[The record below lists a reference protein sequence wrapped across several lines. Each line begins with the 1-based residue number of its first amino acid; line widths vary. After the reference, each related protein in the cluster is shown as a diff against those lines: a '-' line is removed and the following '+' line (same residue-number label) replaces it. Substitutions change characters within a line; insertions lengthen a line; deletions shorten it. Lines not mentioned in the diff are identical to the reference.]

1 MCILQSP
8 NIHSCKTL
16 MNSTSILSSTL
27 LLSFLVISCSSVPLT
42 NRKQLA
48 FLPESQLMSMSE
60 TSYAQVKSENKV
72 LTDTED
78 AKMITRVGQ
87 KMKVAVEAYLKE
99 IGQEGMTSQYNWEFS
114 LIDSDQVNA
123 WAMPGGKVAFYTG
136 ILPICETE
144 AGVAVVMGHEIAHV
158 IAKHGNERM
167 SQGMM
172 QQFGALAFIK
182 LIEDK
187 PEQTKSMLQMAY
199 GMGSNLAV
207 SLPFSRLHESEADE
221 MGLIFMAIAGYDP
234 SEAAPFWN
242 RMVQGGGQSPPEFLS
257 THPNPDNRAK
267 KLKEMQPKA
276 MEYYNK
282 YNK

>member
-1 MCILQSP
+1 M
-8 NIHSCKTL
+8 K
-16 MNSTSILSSTL
+16 STSSISCVLAFV
-27 LLSFLVISCSSVPLT
+27 FLFISCSSVPLT

-60 TSYAQVKSENKV
+60 ANYAQVKSESNV
-72 LTDTED
+72 LTGTKE
-78 AKMITRVGQ
+78 AEMITRVGQ
-87 KMKVAVEAYLKE
+87 KMKTAVDAYLKE
-99 IGQEGMTSQYNWEFS
+99 IGQEGMTSSYQWEFT
-114 LIDSDQVNA
+114 LIESDQANA

-167 SQGMM
+167 SQAMF
-172 QQFGALAFIK
+172 QQAGSLALNK
-182 LIEDK
+182 LLEEK
-187 PEQTKSMLQMAY
+187 PEQTKGLLQMAY
-199 GMGSNLAV
+199 GMGTNLAV

-234 SEAAPFWN
+234 SEAASFWK
-242 RMVQGGGQSPPEFLS
+242 RMAQGGGQTPPEFLS

-267 KLKEMQPKA
+267 KLAELQPKA

-282 YNK
+282 YNKQ

>member
-1 MCILQSP
+1 MKSTFTFIF
-8 NIHSCKTL
+8 SCL
-16 MNSTSILSSTL
+16 IVLVVLISSCT
-27 LLSFLVISCSSVPLT
+27 SVPLT

-48 FLPESQLMSMSE
+48 FLPESQLTSMSE
-60 TSYAQVKSENKV
+60 ANYAQVKSENKV
-72 LTDTED
+72 LTGTKD
-78 AKMITRVGQ
+78 AEMIARVGQ
-87 KMKVAVEAYLKE
+87 KMEKAVAAYLKE
-99 IGQEGMTSQYNWEFS
+99 IGQEGMISSYNWEFI
-114 LIDSDQVNA
+114 LIESEQANA

-172 QQFGALAFIK
+172 QQFGALAFTK

-187 PEQTKSMLQMAY
+187 PEQTQGLLQMAY

-207 SLPFSRLHESEADE
+207 TLPFSRLHESEADE

-234 SEAAPFWN
+234 SEAEAFWT
-242 RMVQGGGQSPPEFLS
+242 RMGKDGGQTPPEFLS

-267 KLKEMQPKA
+267 KLKDLQPKA